1 MEKEIFSPMAIDA
14 LGEMMNISLGSSAT
28 AVSNMLD
35 HRVDITTPTV
45 SVVEVKSFSL
55 GNLEPAIGVEIKYVE
70 GLEGSNIM
78 LLKRSDIK
86 VIVDIL
92 MGMET
97 PDEEFELNELTI
109 SCVCEVMNQ
118 MMGSAATAMS
128 DFLGFRVDI
137 STPHSFELDDLEQFK
152 QEHMPAGADQVVVVR
167 FFLKIEDALESEFM
181 NVMSVDL
188 AKELL
193 KSLGLEDEVSVEGS
207 APAAAPEPAPAAAE
221 SNRQMSQEEIE
232 AMLHGGAAAEPAPAP
247 APAPEPSGGGDKKMS
262 QEDIERMLS
271 GMGGGDAA
279 PAPAPAPE
287 PSGGDKKMSQ
297 EDIERMLSGMGG
309 GDAAPAPAPAPAP
322 TPAPAPAQTAPPAPA
337 PSPAPAPAPAPQQ
350 APAAQMPPQGMPA
363 AQMGQPGQMPPYPY
377 PPMPGP
383 DGQMQ
388 CGYMGYP
395 PMYYPP
401 YPYPYPPQQ
410 PEPPA
415 KKAPEPKVIATKP
428 ARMEEMDP
436 VERLG
441 KEQARNL
448 DLIMEVPLPVTVEI
462 GRARRKVQDILEF
475 AKGSLVVLDKLAGDQ
490 VDLFVNGK
498 CIARGEVVVIED
510 NFGVRITEIVQTPGI
525 EMLAGK

>member
-1 MEKEIFSPMAIDA
+1 MEKEMFSPMAIDA

-45 SVVEVKSFSL
+45 SVVDVKDFSL

-97 PDEEFELNELTI
+97 ADEDFELNELTI

-137 STPHSFELDDLEQFK
+137 STPQSFELDNLDRFK
-152 QEHMPAGADQVVVVR
+152 QDHLPQGADQIVVVR
-167 FFLKIEDALESEFM
+167 FFLRIENALESEFM
-181 NVMSVDL
+181 NVMSVTL

-193 KSLGLEDEVSVEGS
+193 KSLGLESEVTGGVPDAQPAPAP
-207 APAAAPEPAPAAAE
+207 APAAAPE
-221 SNRQMSQEEIE
+221 SSGGGDHKMSQAEIE
-232 AMLHGGAAAEPAPAP
+232 AMLAGMNSEPAP
-247 APAPEPSGGGDKKMS
+247 APAPEPSGGGDHKMS
-262 QEDIERMLS
+262 QAEIEAMLA
-271 GMGGGDAA
+271 GMNSE
-279 PAPAPAPE
+279 PAPTPAPEPE
-287 PSGGDKKMSQ
+287 PSGGGDRKMSQ
-297 EDIERMLSGMGG
+297 AEIEAMLAGMNSEPEP
-309 GDAAPAPAPAPAP
+309 APAPAPAPAP
-322 TPAPAPAQTAPPAPA
+322 Q
-337 PSPAPAPAPAPQQ
+337 S
-350 APAAQMPPQGMPA
+350 APAAQAPQQPAPA
-363 AQMGQPGQMPPYPY
+363 AQMGQPGQTPPPYPPY
-377 PPMPGP
+377 PMPGM

-388 CGYMGYP
+388 GGYMGYP

-410 PEPPA
+410 PEGTVQ
-415 KKAPEPKVIATKP
+415 KAPPEPKVIATKP
-428 ARMEEMDP
+428 VCMEEMDP
-436 VERLG
+436 MERLG
-441 KEQARNL
+441 REQAQNL
-448 DLIMEVPLPVTVEI
+448 DLIMEVPLQVTVEI

-510 NFGVRITEIVQTPGI
+510 NFGVRITEIVQTPAI
-525 EMLAGK
+525 EMLASNRK